1 MPIKTS
7 RRSLGEVLLEQGL
20 ITQEQLTECLA
31 IQRATRQSL
40 VNVLLEKNYIDEE
53 KLVLTFVEQLDIP
66 HIRVSRCHITKEVL
80 QMVPENLA
88 RQHQMLPVSV
98 QSVTNNGV
106 SSGVL
111 TLAMADPQN
120 LRAFDDLRLLKGLT
134 NYEIKP
140 VVAFASE
147 LKEAIERYYRPE
159 IPEEEEKPMEAES
172 VETVEEKQ
180 DLEEELSGAVAGAA
194 EAPII
199 QLVNR
204 ILLRA
209 IDMGASDIHIEP
221 FEKHLRVR
229 YRVDGALEEL
239 RPIAKKDQQ
248 AVTCRLKIMSNL
260 DISERRVPQD
270 GRFRVRCRG
279 HDIDFRISFLPCYYG
294 EKIVM
299 RILDKSALTLDLD
312 ALGFEPQPM
321 AAFKD
326 ALKLPF
332 GMILLTG
339 PTGSGKTTTLY
350 SALHKL
356 NEIHRNIITIEDPV
370 EYELFGVNQVQVNP
384 EVGLTFAAGLR
395 SILRQDPDV
404 IMVGEIRDEETA
416 DIAVK
421 AALTGHLVLS
431 TLHTNDAASVF
442 TRLIDMGL
450 EPFLVQSS
458 VALAAA
464 QRLAR
469 RICPECKQ
477 PVRVPQEV
485 LDRIQFR
492 QPEGAPPPQ
501 FARGRG
507 CQRCNNTGYKG
518 RLAVIEAMPN
528 YPELQDLV
536 MRRAPAAEIK
546 RVAMKCGM
554 ATLRQNALAKAAA
567 GLTTIEEVLRIS
579 PAD

>member
-1 MPIKTS
+1 
-7 RRSLGEVLLEQGL
+7 
-20 ITQEQLTECLA
+20 
-31 IQRATRQSL
+31 
-40 VNVLLEKNYIDEE
+40 
-53 KLVLTFVEQLDIP
+53 
-66 HIRVSRCHITKEVL
+66 
-80 QMVPENLA
+80 
-88 RQHQMLPVSV
+88 
-98 QSVTNNGV
+98 
-106 SSGVL
+106 
-111 TLAMADPQN
+111 
-120 LRAFDDLRLLKGLT
+120 
-134 NYEIKP
+134 
-140 VVAFASE
+140 
-147 LKEAIERYYRPE
+147 
-159 IPEEEEKPMEAES
+159 
-172 VETVEEKQ
+172 
-180 DLEEELSGAVAGAA
+180 
-194 EAPII
+194 
-199 QLVNR
+199 
-204 ILLRA
+204 
-209 IDMGASDIHIEP
+209 
-221 FEKHLRVR
+221 VR

-356 NEIHRNIITIEDPV
+356 NEIHRNIITVEDPV